1 MKKEISKE
9 ELRQLCIDRYNA
21 LHEEG
26 DYKKGNKLENDIRKA
41 AEVLILQES
50 GIKLMHDLLFDE
62 DDRVRYQ
69 MAGIMSCLYPKECI
83 KVFKDIQK
91 HSKYLLSTD
100 AKYAILAIK
109 EGESDYYSE
118 YLKKHGK
125 DKR

>member
-1 MKKEISKE
+1 MKKDISKE
-9 ELRQLCIDRYNA
+9 DLRKLCIDRYDA

-26 DYKKGNKLENDIRKA
+26 DYKKGNRIENSIRKV
-41 AEVLILQES
+41 AEILILEDD
-50 GIKLMHDLLFDE
+50 GVKMMYDLLFDE

-69 MAGIMSCLYPKECI
+69 IAGIISCLYPKECI
-83 KVFKDIQK
+83 KVFKEIQK

-109 EGESDYYSE
+109 DNENDYYLE

-125 DKR
+125 STR